1 MGTMLDMLDER
12 HFDRAL
18 WRSRRGM
25 LELDLLLVD
34 FARRRYP
41 DLNQADQAAYQR
53 LLEQDDWVV
62 WDWLQRQLPP
72 LAEYARIVELVRA
85 FNESDGKA

>member
-1 MGTMLDMLDER
+1 MLDER
-12 HFDRAL
+12 HLDRAL

-41 DLNQADQAAYQR
+41 DLAPADQAAYQG
-53 LLEQDDWVV
+53 LLVHDDWLV
-62 WDWLQRQLPP
+62 WDWLQARATP
-72 LAEYARIVELVRA
+72 ADEFARIIGLISTFSARA
-85 FNESDGKA
+85 DKHESAS

>member
-1 MGTMLDMLDER
+1 MLDER
-12 HFDRAL
+12 HLDQAL

-41 DLNQADQAAYQR
+41 QLSPADQAAYQS
-53 LLEQDDWVV
+53 LLARDDWVV
-62 WDWLQRQLPP
+62 WDWLQGQATP
-72 LAEYARIVELVRA
+72 ADEFARIVELISA
-85 FNESDGKA
+85 FNAKPCA

>member
-1 MGTMLDMLDER
+1 MLDKR
-12 HFDRAL
+12 HLDRAL

-41 DLNQADQAAYQR
+41 GLAPADQAVYQK
-53 LLEQDDWVV
+53 LLGEE
-62 WDWLQRQLPP
+62 DWLLMDWLRGQVPP
-72 LAEYARIVELVRA
+72 TAAFARIVDLIRA
-85 FNESDGKA
+85 FNQQGKRETGDP